1 MGLSEARVS
10 FEKLGPL
17 SRGSLRLTQGSY
29 TVITGAPLSG
39 KSLVLKLLYLLRMP
53 VQPLPALPYQDVFKQ
68 NMEAVF
74 EGGVAGNA
82 RVEVEGCGARLLFDS
97 GSVTLETR
105 FRLGERVERD
115 ERVLESI
122 KRFCFEGLGRS
133 FYRGDTQRCIA
144 EMKVSWS
151 AIIVHEALTCNTVK
165 YGVDAETGL
174 PRAPTPRWV
183 GGERVCMLLAPEQC
197 RNAVY
202 TVQPLEFTAQREGLA
217 ARLEKLDRLAGL
229 MARGLMGGGDVA
241 NYSYQAGGLRAA
253 ARAMPLSILFL
264 APLLSELGE
273 LLSSGEK
280 GFMLI
285 EEPGLGLH
293 PAQARLVAWL
303 LLRAASWGH
312 SIAYTT
318 SSEALLAEVRLQY
331 LLARLYSRRPATASE
346 YFAEVAKSLG
356 VGIEAREAARLAKS
370 ILPAASRLQLVVVED
385 GEARLVDP
393 SVLEEDLPGVSKS
406 IVEQV
411 EMSARLLA
419 ELG

>member
-1 MGLSEARVS
+1 MSEARIS

-17 SRGSLRLTQGSY
+17 SRGSLWLTPGSY
-29 TVITGAPLSG
+29 TVVTGAPLAG

-68 NMEAVF
+68 NVEVVF
-74 EGGVAGNA
+74 EDGVAGSA

-97 GSVTLETR
+97 GSVSLETR
-105 FRLGERVERD
+105 FKLGERVERD

-133 FYRGDTQRCIA
+133 LCRGDTQRCIA

-151 AIIVHEALTCNTVK
+151 AIIVHEALTCNAVR

-174 PRAPTPRWV
+174 PRAPAPRWV
-183 GGERVCMLLAPEQC
+183 GGERVCALLAPEQC
-197 RNAVY
+197 RNTIY
-202 TVQPLEFTAQREGLA
+202 TVQPFEFIAADEGLT

-229 MARGLMGGGDVA
+229 MARSLMGGGDVA
-241 NYSYQAGGLRAA
+241 GHSYRVDGLRATV
-253 ARAMPLSILFL
+253 RAMPLSVLFL
-264 APLLSELGE
+264 APILSELGE
-273 LLSSGEK
+273 LLSSSEK
-280 GFMLI
+280 SLI
-285 EEPGLGLH
+285 AVEEPGLGLH
-293 PAQARLVAWL
+293 PVQARLVAWL

-312 SIAYTT
+312 SVAYTT
-318 SSEALLAEVRLQY
+318 SSETLLAEVRLQY

-346 YFAEVAKSLG
+346 YFAEVVKNLG
-356 VGIEAREAARLAKS
+356 VDIEAREAARLAKS

-385 GEARLVDP
+385 GEARLAKP
-393 SVLEEDLPGVSKS
+393 EVLLDDLPGVSKS

-411 EMSARLLA
+411 EMSAKLLT